1 MSKET
6 NIKEQSVKCIKHSIH
21 FWWVIG
27 VLSTLLIASI
37 AISVVFFLC
46 EKEFNRLLEILNIIS
61 TLLAITLSVFS
72 ILYSYSTSQDASKA
86 LSSVASEVAKIETTY
101 TRIESHMSTIL
112 NSNRTGVLDVKK
124 TPTYESN
131 IQKTNNKEN
140 STESFSNI
148 NLE

>member
-6 NIKEQSVKCIKHSIH
+6 NIQEQSVECIKHSIH

-27 VLSTLLIASI
+27 ILSTLLITSI

-101 TRIESHMSTIL
+101 TRIENHMSTIL
-112 NSNRTGVLDVKK
+112 NSNRTGALEVKK
-124 TPTYESN
+124 APAYESK
-131 IQKTNNKEN
+131 IPQPNNKEN

-148 NLE
+148 NPE